1 MLEGKKSLSGLV
13 ELGLL
18 AVILV
23 YPVASIFQGVDFSD
37 MGYLLS
43 KYTFAFE
50 PDGLTFS
57 FGWGLTEFLGGLVW
71 LAGGAHLYLIFKLA
85 FAAVT
90 LTTVYL
96 VWRIMQEYLPRSILL
111 AGLAFTMLVTGAD
124 MQWLNYYN
132 LTALFFVAAILSL
145 HRAAQKDSGRWYFLA
160 ALWLGCATL
169 ARIPN
174 ALALPALLYPFFV
187 NRKRGTWLPHLGL
200 AVAGGLAAAGV
211 MLILLVA
218 SGQTN
223 NYIDQ
228 IGQLFSALTNSK
240 SHSLSSLLPR
250 QAYDLFKVLAMFLVL
265 AFPLLFV
272 RRIRHTW
279 LARGLLT
286 LPHLLLAIT
295 YFALRLYNHM
305 NVEFFPVYYG
315 LALTILA
322 FVTGWRHVSDRG
334 LRGLTLLAVFITFVT
349 FQGSNR
355 MLPSAMYGFWVLM
368 PLTFYFLQAFLRS
381 VPTLSETRR
390 TICLLLSP
398 AFLIALFFCGTYMF
412 RESGNRTRMLSSVSE
427 PKLAGLLTSTA
438 RARVV
443 DELLTV
449 VRPLAKRYNSLLQC
463 NDLPLLHYLLELPPY
478 AGILWYQCEIEADL
492 RTRLS
497 DQNWLSNHGYP
508 LVIRHT
514 APSEDSSWPERD
526 DDGGRA
532 VRRQKKDAARRNLL
546 LAFTQ
551 KHAYRIV
558 WSNGYFEVLV
568 PPKAP
573 LSSD

>member
-1 MLEGKKSLSGLV
+1 MLEGKKSLSGV
-13 ELGLL
+13 IELALL

-71 LAGGAHLYLIFKLA
+71 LAGGAQLTLVFKLA
-85 FAAVT
+85 FAGVT

-96 VWRIMQEYLPRSILL
+96 VWRILQEYLPQATLL
-111 AGLAFTMLVTGAD
+111 LGLAFTMLITGAD
-124 MQWLNYYN
+124 QQWLNYYN
-132 LTALFFVAAILSL
+132 LTALFFAAAILSL
-145 HRAAQKDSGRWYFLA
+145 LRAAQKDSGRWCFLA

-200 AVAGGLAAAGV
+200 AVAGGLSAAGIL
-211 MLILLVA
+211 LILLVV
-218 SGQTN
+218 SGQTS

-228 IGQLFSALTNSK
+228 LGQFLSALTNSK
-240 SHSLSSLLPR
+240 THSLSSLLPR
-250 QAYDLFKVLAMFLVL
+250 QAYDLFKVLVLFVFLVL
-265 AFPLLFV
+265 PVLFV
-272 RRIRHTW
+272 RRIQRTW
-279 LARGLLT
+279 LTTGLLL
-286 LPHLLLAIT
+286 LPHLLLAAVYIV
-295 YFALRLYNHM
+295 LHLDNRI
-305 NVEFFPVYYG
+305 NVDFFPVYYG
-315 LALTILA
+315 LALTALA
-322 FVTGWRHVSDRG
+322 FVTGWRHVPNREVRG
-334 LRGLTLLAVFITFVT
+334 LALLVLFIAFIT

-355 MLPSAMYGFWVLM
+355 LLPSAMYGFWLLM
-368 PLTFYFLQAFLRS
+368 PLTFYFLLAFLHS
-381 VPTLSETRR
+381 LPALPDTRR
-390 TICLLLSP
+390 VLSTLVFP
-398 AFLIALFFCGTYMF
+398 VFVIALFFSGTYMF
-412 RESGNRTRMLSSVSE
+412 RENGNRLRMLSSLSE
-427 PKLAGLLTSTA
+427 SKFAGLLTSA
-438 RARVV
+438 SRAQVV

-508 LVIRHT
+508 LVVRHT